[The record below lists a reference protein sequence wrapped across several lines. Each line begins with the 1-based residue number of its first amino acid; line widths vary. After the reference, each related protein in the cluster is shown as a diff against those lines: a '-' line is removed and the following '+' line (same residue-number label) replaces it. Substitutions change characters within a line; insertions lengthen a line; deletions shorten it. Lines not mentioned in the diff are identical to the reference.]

1 MQLYKTTFLIERL
14 HHNSKRLWNYIFVFL
29 NNIVL
34 TYRALMVFFRGTQFL
49 DAFCLKNNIKK
60 NWNSYFW
67 KSCITVAHIYLIL
80 FNWSSYLDPFFG
92 SYFVIINVTIEIF
105 IKTLVLLY
113 FFGEILFYY
122 YIISNKKSFQSK
134 FLSTKKL

>member
-1 MQLYKTTFLIERL
+1 MQLYKTTFFIERL

-34 TYRALMVFFRGTQFL
+34 IYRVLMVFFRGTQFL
-49 DAFCLKNNIKK
+49 DAFCLKNYIYKK
-60 NWNSYFW
+60 IEIHIFE
-67 KSCITVAHIYLIL
+67 KVAIL

-105 IKTLVLLY
+105 IKTLVFLY

-134 FLSTKKL
+134 FLCSKKL

>member
-1 MQLYKTTFLIERL
+1 MQLYKTTFFIERL

-34 TYRALMVFFRGTQFL
+34 IYRVLMVFFRGTQFL
-49 DAFCLKNNIKK
+49 DAFCLKNNIYIYKK
-60 NWNSYFW
+60 IEIHIFE
-67 KSCITVAHIYLIL
+67 KVAIL

-134 FLSTKKL
+134 FLCSKKL

>member
-1 MQLYKTTFLIERL
+1 MQLYKTTFFIERL
-14 HHNSKRLWNYIFVFL
+14 HHNSKRLWNYIFVFP

-34 TYRALMVFFRGTQFL
+34 IYRVLMVFFRGTQFL
-49 DAFCLKNNIKK
+49 DAFCLKNNIYIYKK
-60 NWNSYFW
+60 IEIHIFE
-67 KSCITVAHIYLIL
+67 KVAIL

-105 IKTLVLLY
+105 IKTFVLLY